1 MTSDCDNNE
10 SGINATY
17 MANNAAL
24 DNFTNQLL
32 PEKFR
37 KGDNVETFIEECETF
52 FQFAGVAKAKQDVIV
67 LCLLDRDIKEKYKTV
82 DKSISGYKN
91 RLRKAFGR
99 TSSLFEDWSEAC
111 RYRMKEDI
119 PEVFFEKIEK
129 MAERIM
135 QHNMSKESIMETLLM
150 NCCDDMDIKKEVR
163 LNNIKGV
170 EQIKEKIK
178 MIHDIKNI
186 EDQINVVR
194 ENRTQNRPRSY
205 KEAVTQNNN
214 RFEQKHT
221 RVGDTEKNRY
231 SNDQNWERNQYS
243 SVANRQRETRK
254 CFGCGIEG
262 HIRRDCTERRQIKC
276 HGCGQQGHVRRKC
289 PNIEC
294 NRCHNKGHRED
305 ECYTNLNRRRNQQRS
320 TNNNYQGVGYNQR
333 QYRDREDRRRGHNR
347 GSVANIEEE
356 YEESVIEEDYP
367 KDRAST
373 EVEPVGA
380 IN

>member
-119 PEVFFEKIEK
+119 PEVFFFFNRKDG
-129 MAERIM
+129 R
-135 QHNMSKESIMETLLM
+135 
-150 NCCDDMDIKKEVR
+150 
-163 LNNIKGV
+163 
-170 EQIKEKIK
+170 
-178 MIHDIKNI
+178 KNYA
-186 EDQINVVR
+186 
-194 ENRTQNRPRSY
+194 T
-205 KEAVTQNNN
+205 
-214 RFEQKHT
+214 
-221 RVGDTEKNRY
+221 
-231 SNDQNWERNQYS
+231 
-243 SVANRQRETRK
+243 
-254 CFGCGIEG
+254 
-262 HIRRDCTERRQIKC
+262 
-276 HGCGQQGHVRRKC
+276 
-289 PNIEC
+289 
-294 NRCHNKGHRED
+294 
-305 ECYTNLNRRRNQQRS
+305 
-320 TNNNYQGVGYNQR
+320 
-333 QYRDREDRRRGHNR
+333 
-347 GSVANIEEE
+347 
-356 YEESVIEEDYP
+356 
-367 KDRAST
+367 
-373 EVEPVGA
+373 
-380 IN
+380 